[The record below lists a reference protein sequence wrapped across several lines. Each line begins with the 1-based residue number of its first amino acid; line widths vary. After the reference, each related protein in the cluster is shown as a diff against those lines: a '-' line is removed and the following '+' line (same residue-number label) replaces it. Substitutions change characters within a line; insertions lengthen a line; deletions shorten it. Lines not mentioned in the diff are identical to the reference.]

1 MYKLEDFITM
11 HRPERFADFWGS
23 DNIKSSLKKWLAR
36 GLYPRAIL
44 LVGDC
49 GVGKTTL
56 ARLIAK
62 RFTCLS
68 QEKEEIEPCFKCV
81 NCTQETPNNVEFD
94 LTNSCVEGIRV
105 YLRNYAV
112 NLFTDRITLYFDE
125 LQRWNLKNQEI
136 FLKPIEEM
144 EDVHFIFSATN
155 LDFVEEGILSRSTIL
170 QVAKPSAEEMILRLK
185 PIADKY
191 LIKIT
196 EGALKK
202 LVRLSRNTPRK
213 CLKAFNLLIDFGR
226 EITEE
231 TYDDEFIRKSIL

>member
-1 MYKLEDFITM
+1 MHDIKDFITM
-11 HRPERFADFWGS
+11 HRPERFVDFWGN
-23 DNIKSSLKKWLAR
+23 DNIKNSLKKWVAKDF
-36 GLYPRAIL
+36 YPRSII

-62 RFTCLS
+62 RVACLS
-68 QEKEEIEPCFKCV
+68 QQKEEIEPCFECM
-81 NCTQETPNNVEFD
+81 NCTQDTPNNVEFD

-112 NLFTDRITLYFDE
+112 NLFTNKIALYFDE

-155 LDFVEEGILSRSTIL
+155 LEAIEEGILSRSTIL
-170 QVAKPSAEEMILRLK
+170 QVAKPSVEEMICGLK
-185 PIADKY
+185 PIADKH
-191 LIKIT
+191 LISIT

-202 LVRLSRNTPRK
+202 LTRLSWNTPRK
-213 CLKAFNLLIDFGR
+213 CLKAFNLLIDSGG
-226 EITEE
+226 EITED
-231 TYDDEFIRKSIL
+231 TLDDEFIRKSIL